1 MKTRVLK
8 TRALKIRALK
18 IRALKIR
25 ALKILLILLLVLPGA
40 ANAQEW
46 PAKPV
51 RMVVPYAAGGL
62 PDTMTRILG
71 VRLGEA
77 IGQQV
82 VVENRGGA
90 GGISGSEAVAKSAP
104 DGYTLLVAD
113 VGQVA
118 INPHLY
124 ANLPY
129 DPLKDL
135 VAVTLLGTTSLFM
148 VAHPGVPATSF
159 AELVALAR
167 SRPGQLNYGSSGA
180 GSIHHLATE
189 AFKSALKLDIVHVPY
204 KGMGQAVPALLGGQ
218 VSILFSALPAIESHV
233 KAGKLKLLAIS
244 TPKRSPQ
251 APEVP
256 TVAELGIP
264 GYDFGPEI
272 GVLAPAGTP
281 QALVARISVEIAKT
295 VKSPEVAQRYSQLG
309 IEAVGSTPEGYSA
322 MIRAAYERYARVVK
336 TSGAKAE

>member
-1 MKTRVLK
+1 M
-8 TRALKIRALK
+8 
-18 IRALKIR
+18 
-25 ALKILLILLLVLPGA
+25 KILLVFMLVLSGSA
-40 ANAQEW
+40 SAQEW
-46 PAKPV
+46 PAKPI

-71 VRLGEA
+71 VRLSEA

-90 GGISGSEAVAKSAP
+90 GGISGTEAVAKSLP

-129 DPLKDL
+129 DPQKDL
-135 VAVTLLGTTSLFM
+135 AAVTLLGTTSLFL

-159 AELVALAR
+159 NELVALAR
-167 SRPGQLNYGSSGA
+167 SRPGQLNYGSSGS

-189 AFKSALKLDIVHVPY
+189 ALKAALKLEIVHVPY

-218 VSILFSALPAIESHV
+218 VSFLFSALPAIDSHV

-244 TPKRSPQ
+244 TPKRSAQ
-251 APEVP
+251 APDVP
-256 TVAELGIP
+256 TVAELGVP

-281 QALVARISVEIAKT
+281 PALVARISAEIAKA
-295 VKSPEVAQRYSQLG
+295 VRAQDVSQRFVQLG
-309 IEAVGSTPEGYSA
+309 IEPVGSTPERYNT
-322 MIRAAYERYARVVK
+322 MIRAAYDRYAQVVK

>member
-1 MKTRVLK
+1 M
-8 TRALKIRALK
+8 
-18 IRALKIR
+18 
-25 ALKILLILLLVLPGA
+25 KILLSILLVFSGVA
-40 ANAQEW
+40 SAQDW

-71 VRLGEA
+71 VRLAEA

-90 GGISGSEAVAKSAP
+90 GGISGTEVVAKSAP

-124 ANLPY
+124 ANLSY

-135 VAVTLLGTTSLFM
+135 AAVTLLGTTSLFL
-148 VAHPGVPATSF
+148 VAHPGVPVASF
-159 AELVALAR
+159 NELVALAR
-167 SRPGQLNYGSSGA
+167 ARPGQLNYGSSGT

-189 AFKSALKLDIVHVPY
+189 ALKSALKLEIVHVPY

-218 VSILFSALPAIESHV
+218 VSFLFSALPAIESHV

-251 APEVP
+251 APDVP
-256 TVAELGIP
+256 TVVELGVP

-281 QALVARISVEIAKT
+281 PALVARISAEIAKA
-295 VKSPEVAQRYSQLG
+295 VKAQDVSQRFLQLG
-309 IEAVGSTPEGYSA
+309 IEPVGSTPERYGA
-322 MIRAAYERYARVVK
+322 MIRAAYDRYAQVVK
-336 TSGAKAE
+336 ASGAKAE

>member
-1 MKTRVLK
+1 MRVV
-8 TRALKIRALK
+8 
-18 IRALKIR
+18 
-25 ALKILLILLLVLPGA
+25 LLLLALFPTFA
-40 ANAQEW
+40 PAQDW

-51 RMVVPYAAGGL
+51 RMIVPYAAGGL

-71 VRLGEA
+71 ARLGEA

-90 GGISGSEAVAKSAP
+90 GGISGTEAVAKSAP

-124 ANLPY
+124 AKLSY

-135 VAVTLLGTTSLFM
+135 AAVSLLGTTSLFL
-148 VAHPGVPATSF
+148 VANPSVPAANF

-167 SRPGQLNYGSSGA
+167 ARPGQLNYGSSGT

-189 AFKSALKLDIVHVPY
+189 ALKAALKLDIVHVPY

-218 VSILFSALPAIESHV
+218 VSILYSALPAIESHV

-244 TPKRSPQ
+244 TLKRSAQ

-256 TVAELGIP
+256 TVAELGVP

-272 GVLAPAGTP
+272 GVLAPAGMAP
-281 QALVARISVEIAKT
+281 ALLARIATEIGKA
-295 VKSPEVAQRYSQLG
+295 VRHAEVAQRFLQLG
-309 IEAVGSTPEGYSA
+309 IDPVGSTPEAYA
-322 MIRAAYERYARVVK
+322 AKIRAAYERYAQVVK
-336 TSGAKAE
+336 SSGAKAE